1 MAECSGTCKGEC
13 TVEFMAPQCE
23 AKLEPPSCEC
33 SAAADCQASC
43 DGQASLKAECTPP
56 SIEIVAEGSID
67 AEFVATLEA
76 NLPAVFEVFA
86 QSEVVANAMVQVVSD
101 AGGIIGE
108 LDAQC
113 AASFGGK
120 LTAKVEAAVSASA
133 SVNVSVMASADVSG
147 EASSG

>member
-1 MAECSGTCKGEC
+1 VRNAEHLLGGDELAGIPEGYRRRQGED
-13 TVEFMAPQCE
+13 VAEQH
-23 AKLEPPSCEC
+23 
-33 SAAADCQASC
+33 DDG